1 MKKFFSTIMMLVLLV
16 QVSLQGVVTAQD
28 AVGGQTNAGDAPVV

>member
-28 AVGGQTNAGDAPVV
+28 AVGGHV